1 MSTQYQNQ
9 AKKRKGGKQKHM
21 YPAATI
27 NYNEDAKSFQENP
40 ARGQDDQNQGS
51 AMEEYNKLMSFLDS
65 SGTSQELRIN
75 SKDQKLHLKTMRS
88 YFFLQAIVSFKNKL
102 LLIRLLIIFLL
113 YCRDN
118 YVK

>member
-1 MSTQYQNQ
+1 MSTQYQNPT
-9 AKKRKGGKQKHM
+9 KKRKGGKQKHM
-21 YPAATI
+21 YPATTT

-40 ARGQDDQNQGS
+40 ARGQDDQSQSS

-88 YFFLQAIVSFKNKL
+88 YFFLQAIVSSKNFSSN
-102 LLIRLLIIFLL
+102 IRLLITYFCFIGTTL
-113 YCRDN
+113 
-118 YVK
+118 